1 MVYFIIF
8 GPHTEVVRHRPAV
21 KILTKKWQK
30 CWKREDDEEGEKEG
44 QDKNVKEEDEVDEG
58 GEEECD
64 KVGGEE
70 GRGGGG
76 GGGEGEGGRI
86 KWLKI

>member
-1 MVYFIIF
+1 MAYFIIF
-8 GPHTEVVRHRPAV
+8 GPHIEVVRHRPAV

-58 GEEECD
+58 GEEECYKD
-64 KVGGEE
+64 GGE
-70 GRGGGG
+70 
-76 GGGEGEGGRI
+76 
-86 KWLKI
+86 